1 LLGVGFDRVARPG
14 LAGSGAL
21 FPVRRTQQASRDL
34 PNLEYRDPHIPVH
47 TLVKYTNDAVRRLVK
62 GQQYGA
68 SWEGQQFILRDTL
81 TLVPT
86 DWYTVCQVAVTVQS
100 AVSIRAEVSWRG
112 DNNTDVNWRFLRDN
126 KILHLSAG
134 HHLAN
139 DKKTVTPIS
148 ELYFANEPPGPHTYV
163 LQLSTN
169 DEEVEVYAPTR
180 LSVIA

>member
-1 LLGVGFDRVARPG
+1 
-14 LAGSGAL
+14 
-21 FPVRRTQQASRDL
+21 
-34 PNLEYRDPHIPVH
+34 
-47 TLVKYTNDAVRRLVK
+47 
-62 GQQYGA
+62 
-68 SWEGQQFILRDTL
+68 
-81 TLVPT
+81 
-86 DWYTVCQVAVTVQS
+86 
-100 AVSIRAEVSWRG
+100 
-112 DNNTDVNWRFLRDN
+112 
-126 KILHLSAG
+126 LSAG